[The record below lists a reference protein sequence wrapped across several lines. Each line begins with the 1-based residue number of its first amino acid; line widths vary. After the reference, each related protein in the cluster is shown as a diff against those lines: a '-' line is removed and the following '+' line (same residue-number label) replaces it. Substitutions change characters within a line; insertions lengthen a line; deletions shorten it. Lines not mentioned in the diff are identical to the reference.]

1 MVFLKLKPY
10 RQASVKNRTNPKLCA
25 RYYGPYE
32 VFERI
37 GEVAYRLKLPAT
49 SRIHLVF
56 HVSLLKKA
64 HGEYPV
70 ETELL
75 LDLEEGTV
83 AIAEPEAVLEVRE
96 VSKGG
101 KRVIQWLVSWKGQP
115 SEEATW
121 EDEVLMRS
129 QFPELK
135 LEDKQLFLG
144 GGIDRDQGIIGP
156 KEPLANETLKSPR
169 EWIVYTR
176 RKKRAN

>member
-101 KRVIQWLVSWKGQP
+101 KRVIQ
-115 SEEATW
+115 
-121 EDEVLMRS
+121 
-129 QFPELK
+129 
-135 LEDKQLFLG
+135 
-144 GGIDRDQGIIGP
+144 
-156 KEPLANETLKSPR
+156 
-169 EWIVYTR
+169 
-176 RKKRAN
+176 